1 MKKQPK
7 RPKLVHRETRE
18 ILSANVVRLLE
29 KRFPD
34 APDRVEALHKRSTLS
49 RSTIQRARDASHGIS
64 VDSLGHMAMALG
76 CEPHELLRRP
86 NKAEG
91 QAT

>member
-1 MKKQPK
+1 MKKQSR

-18 ILSANVVRLLE
+18 ILSANVIRLLE

-34 APDRVEALHKRSTLS
+34 APDKVEALHKRSTLS
-49 RSTIQRARDASHGIS
+49 RSTIQRARDATHGIS

-76 CEPHELLRRP
+76 CEPYELLTP
-86 NKAEG
+86 PDKAKDP
-91 QAT
+91 AA